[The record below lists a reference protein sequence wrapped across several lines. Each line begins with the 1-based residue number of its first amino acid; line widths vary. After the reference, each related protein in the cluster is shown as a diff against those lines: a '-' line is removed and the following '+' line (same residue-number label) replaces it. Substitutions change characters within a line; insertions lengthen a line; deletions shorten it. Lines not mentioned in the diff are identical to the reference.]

1 MLNEIHLG
9 DCKDVIPKLPD
20 NSIRACITSP
30 PYAMQRKLYNSISEK
45 DYPQWTV
52 NWMETLKPKMVF
64 DGSVLIVIR
73 AHVCKGQVSDYVLR
87 TRLAVREAGWIEC
100 EELIWFK
107 PDAPPLGSILRP
119 RRVWESI
126 LWFSLTHKPFIDLRA
141 CGNQKSKKLGGFSG
155 SSRFG
160 QGGDSPIHLGQSDAF
175 HEGTSRCTDAFT
187 AHISDISRG
196 VLHPAMYPT
205 SLADQLIKTFS
216 EENNVVLDPFSGSG
230 TTCIVAKQLG
240 RQFIGCD
247 LSEDYV
253 KLSRERLGKM

>member
-30 PYAMQRKLYNSISEK
+30 PYAMQRKLYNGISEK

-52 NWMETLKPKMVF
+52 DWMETLKPKMAL
-64 DGSVLIVIR
+64 DGSILIVIR
-73 AHVCKGQVSDYVLR
+73 PHVRNGQVSDYVLR
-87 TRLAVREAGWIEC
+87 TRLALREAGWNEC

-126 LWFSLTHKPFIDLRA
+126 LWFSLTHKPFVDLRA
-141 CGNQKSKKLGGFSG
+141 CGNKKSKKLGGFSG
-155 SSRFG
+155 SDRFG
-160 QGGDSPIHLGQSDAF
+160 QGGNSPIHAGQSSLF

-205 SLADQLIKTFS
+205 SLAEQLILTFS
-216 EENNVVLDPFSGSG
+216 EPNDVVLDPFVGSG
-230 TTCIVAKQLG
+230 TTCLAAKGLA
-240 RQFIGCD
+240 RQYIGCD
-247 LSEDYV
+247 LSHDFVE
-253 KLSRERLGKM
+253 LARTRL